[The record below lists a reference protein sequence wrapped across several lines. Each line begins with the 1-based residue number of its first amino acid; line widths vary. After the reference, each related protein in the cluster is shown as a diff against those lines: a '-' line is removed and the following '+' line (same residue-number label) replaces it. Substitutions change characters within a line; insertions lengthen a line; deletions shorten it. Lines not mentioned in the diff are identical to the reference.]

1 MFGPRPGLATH
12 SSLSRSRGLRL
23 VVAIALITGVTACSG
38 SAGSASS
45 SAAGANA
52 NSGLAAPAADAQA
65 AAKEGAVDS
74 KPGTAAL
81 PLAGP
86 ALVRKASLQLVSDT
100 VDGTAAKARALVQ
113 GLGGRVVSEV
123 IRQEQ
128 AAGSS
133 TTTSSSPAR
142 YGGAEMT
149 LAVPA
154 ASLDAALDG
163 ISALGQVRGRSSTSE
178 DVTATLADTEGRI
191 ATAKASIERVR
202 ALMSQTTN
210 ITQIVDLEAALTTR
224 EADLESLQ
232 RTLKALTDQVAMSTI
247 ALTISPAAAVAA
259 EPESGFLA
267 GLASGWRAFVGSAT
281 AVLTLLGMTLPF
293 LVLAGVI
300 GWVVLRS
307 RRWLRTRRSTP
318 TASTVSPPSA
328 THQTQPAY
336 PGAPVAH
343 PSVPA
348 SAPASAPSGAGPAV
362 EAPAP
367 DQS

>member
-12 SSLSRSRGLRL
+12 SSTSRSTTVRT
-23 VVAIALITGVTACSG
+23 VVAIALLGGLTACSG
-38 SAGSASS
+38 SGSATSSAGSP
-45 SAAGANA
+45 ANA
-52 NSGLAAPAADAQA
+52 NPGLVAPAADAQA
-65 AAKEGAVDS
+65 AAKEAAVGS
-74 KPGTAAL
+74 KSGTVTL

-123 IRQEQ
+123 IRQDQ

-210 ITQIVDLEAALTTR
+210 IAQIVDLEAALTTR

-247 ALTISPAAAVAA
+247 TLTISPAAAVAA
-259 EPESGFLA
+259 EPENGFLA

-300 GWVVLRS
+300 AWVVLRA
-307 RRWLRTRRSTP
+307 RRWLRTRRSMP
-318 TASTVSPPSA
+318 TASTVSPLSA
-328 THQTQPAY
+328 THETQPAY

-343 PSVPA
+343 PRMPA
-348 SAPASAPSGAGPAV
+348 PAPSGAGSAG
-362 EAPAP
+362 EAPVP
-367 DQS
+367 EHS